1 MKENQDHTLPDE
13 PAVISLEE
21 YRRTHVLP
29 DDKPPAPTDDG
40 NPKTDEAFW
49 AGRSLA
55 MRRSA
60 RWAA

>member
-1 MKENQDHTLPDE
+1 MKDHEDPHSQDE
-13 PAVISLEE
+13 PVIISLEA
-21 YRRTHVLP
+21 YRQADAQP
-29 DDKPPAPTDDG
+29 DDNPPEPTDG
-40 NPKTDEAFW
+40 NDPKTAEAFW

>member
-1 MKENQDHTLPDE
+1 MKDHQDHQSPDE

-21 YRRTHVLP
+21 YRRTHALP
-29 DDKPPAPTDDG
+29 DDKPPATDGTD
-40 NPKTDEAFW
+40 PKTDEAYW

>member
-1 MKENQDHTLPDE
+1 MKDHEPSQTHDE
-13 PAVISLEE
+13 PVIISLEA
-21 YRRTHVLP
+21 YRQAHALP
-29 DDKPPAPTDDG
+29 DDTPPEPTDDKD
-40 NPKTDEAFW
+40 PKVNDAYW